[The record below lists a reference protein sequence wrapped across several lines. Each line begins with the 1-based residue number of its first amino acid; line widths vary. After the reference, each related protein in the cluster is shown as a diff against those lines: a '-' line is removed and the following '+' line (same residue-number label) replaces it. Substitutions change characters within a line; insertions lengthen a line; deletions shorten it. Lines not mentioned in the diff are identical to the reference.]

1 MPNAYTAGDSLAVS
15 PLSCILRRY
24 RLSKEDCL
32 YTSRPGKTA
41 YFICSRQ
48 KSLNAHCFS
57 SANIKR
63 KLMYIYPETLR
74 TEPQTQPSTANRTFV
89 LYETIPFVFLFSSSL
104 KSSRIVL
111 SIFADIFEACRR
123 TFIFPVPIFI
133 HFVFSLTKNDVY
145 FIIRE

>member
-1 MPNAYTAGDSLAVS
+1 MPDAYTAGDSLAVS
-15 PLSCILRRY
+15 PLSRILRCC
-24 RLSKEDCL
+24 RLSKENCL

-41 YFICSRQ
+41 YFIYSRRKNPKRSLLFLCKHHKENLCICIL
-48 KSLNAHCFS
+48 KSAGQNH
-57 SANIKR
+57 
-63 KLMYIYPETLR
+63 TH
-74 TEPQTQPSTANRTFV
+74 PSTANRTFV
-89 LYETIPFVFLFSSSL
+89 LYATIPFVFLFSSSL

-145 FIIRE
+145 FIIR